1 MEPKTEANLVAKKK
15 EAWQAGISVFIL
27 LLALTIGEYFIGS
40 IAVTWGLLLLSITL
54 IWGLLLLSI
63 ALLKAFFVVRDYMH
77 LGRLFSGEE
86 EESA

>member
-40 IAVTWGLLLLSITL
+40 IAVTWGLLLLSIAL
-54 IWGLLLLSI
+54 I
-63 ALLKAFFVVRDYMH
+63 KAFFVVRDYMH